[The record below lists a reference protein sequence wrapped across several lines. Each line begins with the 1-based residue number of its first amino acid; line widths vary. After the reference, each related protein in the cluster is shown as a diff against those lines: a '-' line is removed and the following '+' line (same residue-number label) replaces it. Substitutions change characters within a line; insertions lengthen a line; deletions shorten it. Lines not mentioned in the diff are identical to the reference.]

1 MIQQFHTLVYTQ
13 RNYKHSSKNL
23 GTSVHSST
31 IHNNQKVEITKLK
44 IGLKNSGVWLSW
56 QNVEYAC
63 DGIFG
68 HRKNEVL
75 IMWYNMSET

>member
-31 IHNNQKVEITKLK
+31 IHNNQKVEITQMPNHKWVDTESVVHK
-44 IGLKNSGVWLSW
+44 SEGVLLSL
-56 QNVEYAC
+56 QK
-63 DGIFG
+63 GIKFWHMLQQG
-68 HRKNEVL
+68 
-75 IMWYNMSET
+75 WT